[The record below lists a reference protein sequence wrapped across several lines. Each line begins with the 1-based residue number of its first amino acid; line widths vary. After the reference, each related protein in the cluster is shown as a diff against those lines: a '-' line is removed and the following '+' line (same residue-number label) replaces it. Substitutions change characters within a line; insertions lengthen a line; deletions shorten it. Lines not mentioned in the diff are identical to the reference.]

1 MNLTVT
7 DAYEIKNHVA
17 ISKLR
22 VGRYHRGTRGD
33 YVIIDYH
40 PPLRNGTQQHEVRMQ
55 PVMIEAL
62 QCVIVERNAESAGDD
77 SAYLRCEMEPVS
89 VPAPRRGDD
98 APVFRIADECCD
110 EFARGIGKHRGIIG
124 R

>member
-7 DAYEIKNHVA
+7 DAYEIENHVA
-17 ISKLR
+17 VSKLR
-22 VGRYHRGTRGD
+22 VGRHHRRTCGD
-33 YVIIDYH
+33 DVIIDYH
-40 PPLRNGTQQHEVRMQ
+40 PTFRNGTQQHEVRMQ

-98 APVFRIADECCD
+98 TPIFRTADKCRD